1 MKREDISKAIYYDN
15 LIERFEKAINSDSF
29 NGIGAVEIAD
39 LTIELGVD
47 NVKSMMKAR
56 VEELK
61 KEIEEL

>member
-15 LIERFEKAINSDSF
+15 LIEGFEKAINSDCF

-39 LTIELGVD
+39 LTIELGID
-47 NVKSMMKAR
+47 NVKAMMKAR

-61 KEIEEL
+61 KEIEDL